1 MTIPLLTL
9 THVERSFSKKVVLS
23 GLSLTIYEGEV
34 TAIVGHNGSGKSTLL
49 KILSGLGTIDAG
61 NRQERQGSDSLAI
74 GFVPDRFP
82 KLRFTACEYLRSV
95 GKIRGIPS
103 PMLEERIRQL
113 HLTLRLDPSERG
125 HLRHYSK
132 GMLQKVNLMQALL
145 QLPDILLMDEPLSG
159 LDIQTQEELIDL
171 LLQLNEQGLTIVT
184 TTHEKEV
191 VERLADRVILLK
203 DGAIESEIQP
213 HYKKADYRAITFL
226 HNNPDE
232 IMVYL
237 QMEEV
242 LMWKKEGHKWIVKI
256 AAEHSDSYLQ
266 TLLKAEAS
274 IDSMVKARKDQ

>member
-1 MTIPLLTL
+1 MTMPLLTL
-9 THVERSFSKKVVLS
+9 TNVERSFSKKVVLS

-49 KILSGLGTIDAG
+49 KILSGLGAIDAG
-61 NRQERQGSDSLAI
+61 NRQERQGSGSLSI

-82 KLRFTACEYLRSV
+82 KLRFTTVEYLRSV

-113 HLTLRLDPSERG
+113 HLTLRLDPSDRR
-125 HLRHYSK
+125 HIRHYSK

-159 LDIQTQEELIDL
+159 LDIQMQEELIDM

-203 DGAIESEIQP
+203 EGALESEIRP
-213 HYKKADYRAITFL
+213 RNKEAGYKVITFL
-226 HNNPDE
+226 HKNPDG
-232 IMVYL
+232 ITGCL

-242 LMWKKEGHKWIVKI
+242 LMWNKEGHKWIVHM

-266 TLLKAEAS
+266 ALLKEGAS
-274 IDSMVKARKDQ
+274 IDSVVKAREDK